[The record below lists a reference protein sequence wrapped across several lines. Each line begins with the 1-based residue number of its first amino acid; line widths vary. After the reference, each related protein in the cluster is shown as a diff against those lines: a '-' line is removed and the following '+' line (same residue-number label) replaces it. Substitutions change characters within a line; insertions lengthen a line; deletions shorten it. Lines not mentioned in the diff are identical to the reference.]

1 MFSASPF
8 PKPISRFLMQ
18 DPFDTSLEA
27 PVALLVDGD
36 NISAAHAGQLM
47 HLSARKGRVTVARVY
62 ANLMVATG
70 WQAAPGYR
78 LCHAGTGKN
87 GADLLLC
94 MDAMEL
100 ALTSGIGTFVLATSD
115 GDFTHLTLRLREL
128 GHHVEGI
135 GEAKAP
141 AAFRRACLGFT
152 QLQPFAPATE
162 FTNFDQQ
169 IRSMIA
175 EHSQHGRGMRI
186 AELGLKMRQRHGA
199 QISSRPEK
207 TWRGY
212 LAKRPHL
219 FQLDPKGPEAM
230 VRFLPEGFDSA
241 S

>member
-1 MFSASPF
+1 
-8 PKPISRFLMQ
+8 MQ
-18 DPFDTSLEA
+18 DPLPTSPDT

-36 NISAAHAGQLM
+36 NISAAHAAQLIQIA
-47 HLSARKGRVTVARVY
+47 SRKGRVTVARVY
-62 ANLMVATG
+62 ANLMAATG

-78 LCHAGTGKN
+78 QYHAGIGKN
-87 GADLLLC
+87 GADLLLS

-100 ALTSGIGTFVLATSD
+100 ALTARIGTFVLASSD
-115 GDFTHLTLRLREL
+115 GDFTHLALRLREL
-128 GHHVEGI
+128 GHHVEGV

-141 AAFRRACLGFT
+141 AAFRAACLGFT
-152 QLQPFAPATE
+152 QLQSSTPAAE

-186 AELGLKMRQRHGA
+186 VDLGAKMRVRHGA
-199 QISSRPEK
+199 QISARPERN
-207 TWRGY
+207 WRGY

-230 VRFLPEGFDSA
+230 VRFLPEGFDSP